1 MSFLN
6 KILRI
11 GLILLALAVLV
22 ACSCSG
28 SAAAPADDQN
38 LDQQSQDD
46 QSQSESPVSE
56 EPVADEPDPADETEP
71 TTTEDPEEPMEE
83 ITSNP
88 VAVGEI
94 ALGFGGSYQEPAVK
108 LPASFADGPLTLP
121 VDLNEVNYLST
132 STLSAAQLDLLST
145 NGFVVRPQDY
155 EEFSDFYERYEYSEQ
170 PLFVTVDSVLHVYHL
185 LFDKLLRDLEDEKFF
200 AHLEQITT
208 ALAAAA
214 RNEWESLR
222 NTELEESARHVWAY
236 FAVAE
241 QLLLEDPP
249 AVADEIKDLVEPE
262 LVLIGQHAGFSV
274 SPVMTMDAAEGY
286 REDYSQYVPRGHY
299 TRTAQRQRYFLA
311 MMWYGRLNMRLKV
324 PAETRLALLITR
336 LCQQTEANRPVTEL
350 WAEIYDPTA
359 FLVGNADDLGLRE
372 YSQVMRDVY
381 GGKVTLEL
389 IADDNLLDQFIKA
402 ARELPPPQINSM
414 FYWEWEDAVEET
426 QGFRFMGQRFVLD
439 AYVFQ
444 QLVHEKVYGRYL
456 PNALDVMA
464 ALGNAEALSI
474 LVDAGETGYPEYDAQ
489 MEKVRGEIEELTLE
503 SWTQNVYFSW
513 LYALAGVIPP
523 KDECY
528 PAFMRTAAW
537 QRKDLHTALGSWA
550 ELKHDTILY
559 AKQAYPAAGAAPPP
573 DKVVWNYVEPNPLA
587 YARLYALADL
597 TESGLAARGLLTE
610 TMDGLLGS
618 LKTKLE
624 FLQAIAELE
633 LAGAMIS
640 EDDNR
645 ALKYYSYWLSNI
657 IEKSGDITE
666 PLDEYAILEEGGEPA
681 AIIADVCTDVNTG
694 KTLDVATGRIFKI
707 VVVTPD
713 GYGGLQAAEGGVYS
727 YYEFTWPLEDR
738 LTDERW
744 RQMVENDQE
753 PDRPAWTQAFIAE

>member
-1 MSFLN
+1 MQFLSN
-6 KILRI
+6 IFKTSLL
-11 GLILLALAVLV
+11 LIALAVCV

-28 SAAAPADDQN
+28 SAAAPTDDENQNQLAQDDQTPADDQN
-38 LDQQSQDD
+38 QLAQDD
-46 QSQSESPVSE
+46 QT
-56 EPVADEPDPADETEP
+56 PAEDTEP
-71 TTTEDPEEPMEE
+71 TTTVDPEEPMEE
-83 ITSNP
+83 ITSSP
-88 VAVGEI
+88 VAFGEI
-94 ALGFGGSYQEPAVK
+94 ARGFGGSYQEPAVK
-108 LPASFADGPLTLP
+108 LPASFTDGPLALP
-121 VDLNEVNYLST
+121 IDLAGVRYLNTGNLST
-132 STLSAAQLDLLST
+132 AQAELLST
-145 NGFVVRPQDY
+145 NGFCVRPQEY
-155 EEFSDFYERYEYSEQ
+155 EEFSDFYAGYEYDDQ

-185 LFDKLLRDLEDEKFF
+185 LFDKLLRDLEDEKFYS
-200 AHLEQITT
+200 HLEQITT

-214 RNEWESLR
+214 KSEWASLE

-241 QLLLEDPP
+241 QLLSANPP
-249 AVADEIKDLVEPE
+249 AIDAAIQDLVEPE
-262 LVLIGQHAGFSV
+262 LKLIADHAGFAV
-274 SPVMTMDAAEGY
+274 SPVLTMDVQEAY

-336 LCQQTEANRPVTEL
+336 LAQQTKTTRPVTEL

-372 YSQVMRDVY
+372 YSRVMRDVY
-381 GGKVTLEL
+381 GGDITLEL
-389 IADDNLLDQFIKA
+389 IADDNLLAQFIQA

-414 FYWEWEDAVEET
+414 FYWEWEDATEET

-444 QLVHEKVYGRYL
+444 QLVHEKVYGRYM

-464 ALGNAEALSI
+464 ALGNAEAYNI
-474 LVDAGETGYPEYDAQ
+474 LEAAGETKYAEYDSQ
-489 MEKVRGEIEELTLE
+489 MQKVRGEIEELTLD
-503 SWTQNVYFSW
+503 SWTQNVYFNW

-528 PAFMRTAAW
+528 PPYMRTAAW
-537 QRKDLHTALGSWA
+537 QRKDLQTALGSWT

-559 AKQAYPAAGAAPPP
+559 AKQCYPAAGAAPPP
-573 DKVVWNYVEPNPLA
+573 EEIIWNYVEPNPLA

-597 TESGLAARGLLTE
+597 TQTGLAERDLLTE
-610 TMDGLLGS
+610 TIGELLDS
-618 LKTKLE
+618 LKSKLV
-624 FLQAIAELE
+624 FLQGIAELE
-633 LAGAMIS
+633 LAGGQIS
-640 EDDNR
+640 EDDNWQ
-645 ALKYYSYWLSNI
+645 LKYYGYWLSNI
-657 IEKSGDITE
+657 IEKSGDVAE
-666 PLDEYAILEEGGEPA
+666 PLDEYAMPEEGDEPA

-694 KTLDVATGRIFKI
+694 MTLDVATGRIFKI

-727 YYEFTWPLEDR
+727 YYEFTWPLSDR

-744 RQMVENDQE
+744 REMVENDQE
-753 PDRPAWTQAFIAE
+753 PDRPAWTKAFIAE